1 MITGSIKFFPQCRRQ
16 YCLLFLKWILPRSL
30 NFFDLIGMRGI
41 YAAKWTKNANS
52 KYKTFT
58 LLNQHRT
65 ALNAVYT
72 NVHIVTYFTL
82 IFFHSSIVKCMWLCF
97 FTFDFRLFRPHRR
110 INGCWQ
116 KAWFSLWWLKMSL
129 WYVSTKSIQFFP
141 PITLCTL

>member
-1 MITGSIKFFPQCRRQ
+1 MISGSIKFFPQCLRQ

-30 NFFDLIGMRGI
+30 NFFDLIGMHGI
-41 YAAKWTKNANS
+41 CAAKWTKNANS

-82 IFFHSSIVKCMWLCF
+82 IFFHSSIVKCDCAFLHLIFVF
-97 FTFDFRLFRPHRR
+97 FVLIVESMVAGKKLDFLYGGWKWAYDMFRQ
-110 INGCWQ
+110 NQ
-116 KAWFSLWWLKMSL
+116 FS
-129 WYVSTKSIQFFP
+129 FFHQ
-141 PITLCTL
+141 